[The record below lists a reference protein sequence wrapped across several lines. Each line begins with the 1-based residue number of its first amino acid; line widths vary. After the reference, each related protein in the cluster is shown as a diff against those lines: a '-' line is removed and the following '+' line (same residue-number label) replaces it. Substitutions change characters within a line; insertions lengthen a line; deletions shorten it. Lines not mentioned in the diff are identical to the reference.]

1 MRRAGFRLLPTALLS
16 LLSAACSL
24 AGDVT
29 PPPALAT
36 AQMARP
42 LPPVVATSEVIPPD
56 GPPDLTAGAAIY
68 SEKCAACHG
77 VGGLGDGELAANL
90 QYPPAPLGDPAFAR
104 TARPQDWYSVVTLG
118 RIDRLMP
125 GFNSLTDQERWDVV
139 GYALSLSS
147 APEQLADSSAPA
159 SVTGTV
165 RSGTAAAELPAGLQI
180 NLFGFD
186 GEQEALRQTVAA
198 DPQGGYRFDEVEAV
212 PGRLFFTTVEY
223 QGVIFRSELAH
234 VPADAGLLQLPLTIY
249 ETTSDAGA
257 LAVERLHVLIDF
269 PAEDLIRVLELWV
282 LTNPSDRVIVSP
294 LSIPLPPGAVNLTF
308 EQGELGERFE
318 LTEQGFLDREPIP
331 PGSGIDQLAFAFDLP
346 AAARFEQ
353 QVQQPV
359 QAVTVLVPAEGARVS
374 GLEDRGVQ
382 DLGGLPMRNYIG
394 GPLDPGEVL
403 SFRVSGA
410 VGSSP
415 AIAGTL
421 IGAAAL
427 VGAGL
432 LTVRWWTRGKSRRSS
447 APTNTDELIQ
457 AIARLDDQ
465 FERGEIDEAAY
476 QRQRA
481 ALKAR
486 ALSGLRSGDD

>member
-1 MRRAGFRLLPTALLS
+1 MRFAEARLLPAALLG

-42 LPPVVATSEVIPPD
+42 VPTVATTSEVTPPD
-56 GPPDLTAGAAIY
+56 GPPDLAAGAATY
-68 SEKCAACHG
+68 LDKCAICHG
-77 VGGLGDGELAANL
+77 VTGMGDGELAASL
-90 QYPPAPLGDPAFAR
+90 QFPPAALGDPEVAR
-104 TARPQDWYSVVTLG
+104 AARPEEWYSVVTQG

-125 GFNSLTDQERWDVV
+125 GFVSLTDQERWDVV

-147 APEQLADSSAPA
+147 APEQLADPNLPA

-165 RSGTAAAELPAGLQI
+165 RTGTASADVPAGLQI

-186 GEQEALRQTVAA
+186 GEQEAVQQTVAA
-198 DPQGGYRFDEVEAV
+198 DARGEFRFDQIESV

-223 QGVIFRSELAH
+223 QGVLFRSELAH
-234 VPADAGLLQLPLTIY
+234 VPPDASPLQLPLTIY
-249 ETTSDAGA
+249 ETSSDASG
-257 LAVERLHVLIDF
+257 LTVERLHVLIDF

-282 LTNPSDRVIVSP
+282 LANPSDRVIISP
-294 LSIPLPPGAVNLTF
+294 LSIPLPPGAVNLIF
-308 EQGELGERFE
+308 EQGELGGRFE
-318 LTEQGFLDREPIP
+318 LTEQGFLDREPIA

-346 AAARFEQ
+346 AASRFEQ
-353 QVQQPV
+353 RVEQPV

-374 GLEDRGVQ
+374 GLQDRGVQ

-394 GPLDPGEVL
+394 GPLDPGELL

-415 AIAGTL
+415 AITTTL
-421 IGAAAL
+421 FGAAAL

-432 LTVRWWTRGKSRRSS
+432 LALRWWKLGKPQRLP
-447 APTNTDELIQ
+447 APADTDELIL
-457 AIARLDDQ
+457 AIARLDDE
-465 FERGEIDEAAY
+465 FERGEIAEAAY

>member
-1 MRRAGFRLLPTALLS
+1 
-16 LLSAACSL
+16 
-24 AGDVT
+24 
-29 PPPALAT
+29 
-36 AQMARP
+36 
-42 LPPVVATSEVIPPD
+42 
-56 GPPDLTAGAAIY
+56 
-68 SEKCAACHG
+68 
-77 VGGLGDGELAANL
+77 
-90 QYPPAPLGDPAFAR
+90 
-104 TARPQDWYSVVTLG
+104 
-118 RIDRLMP
+118 
-125 GFNSLTDQERWDVV
+125 
-139 GYALSLSS
+139 
-147 APEQLADSSAPA
+147 
-159 SVTGTV
+159 
-165 RSGTAAAELPAGLQI
+165 LQI

-198 DPQGGYRFDEVEAV
+198 DRQGGYRFDEVEAV
-212 PGRLFFTTVEY
+212 AGRLFFTTVEY

-234 VPADAGLLQLPLTIY
+234 VPADSSPLELPLTIY
-249 ETTSDAGA
+249 ETSFDASG
-257 LAVERLHVLIDF
+257 LSVERLHVLIDF
-269 PAEDLIRVLELWV
+269 PAKDLIRVLELWV
-282 LTNPSDRVIVSP
+282 LANPSDRVIVSP

-353 QVQQPV
+353 QVQQQV
-359 QAVTVLVPAEGARVS
+359 QAVTVLVPAEGTRVS

-394 GPLDPGEVL
+394 GPLDPGELL

-415 AIAGTL
+415 AMEGTL

-432 LTVRWWTRGKSRRSS
+432 LTVRWWTRGRPQGFS
-447 APTNTDELIQ
+447 APANAEQLIQ

-465 FERGEIDEAAY
+465 FERGEIAEAAY

>member
-1 MRRAGFRLLPTALLS
+1 
-16 LLSAACSL
+16 
-24 AGDVT
+24 
-29 PPPALAT
+29 
-36 AQMARP
+36 
-42 LPPVVATSEVIPPD
+42 
-56 GPPDLTAGAAIY
+56 
-68 SEKCAACHG
+68 
-77 VGGLGDGELAANL
+77 
-90 QYPPAPLGDPAFAR
+90 
-104 TARPQDWYSVVTLG
+104 
-118 RIDRLMP
+118 MP

-147 APEQLADSSAPA
+147 SLEPVALADSSAPA
-159 SVTGTV
+159 SVIGTV
-165 RSGTAAAELPAGLQI
+165 RSGTAAANVPAGLQI
-180 NLFGFD
+180 DLFGFD

-198 DPQGGYRFDEVEAV
+198 DRQGEYRFDEVEAV

-234 VPADAGLLQLPLTIY
+234 VPADADLLQLPLTIY
-249 ETTSDAGA
+249 ETTSDPGA

-282 LTNPSDRVIVSP
+282 LANSSDRVIVSP

-346 AAARFEQ
+346 AAARCEQ

-382 DLGGLPMRNYIG
+382 DLGGLPMRNYTG
-394 GPLDPGEVL
+394 GPLDPGDVL
-403 SFRVSGA
+403 RFRVSGA
-410 VGSSP
+410 VGTSP

-421 IGAAAL
+421 FGAVAL

-432 LTVRWWTRGKSRRSS
+432 LTVRWWTRAKPPRFS
-447 APTNTDELIQ
+447 APATTDQLIQ
-457 AIARLDDQ
+457 AIAVLDDE
-465 FERGEIDEAAY
+465 FERGEIAESAY
-476 QRQRA
+476 QSQRA

-486 ALSGLRSGDD
+486 ALSELRSNDD